1 MKKIITA
8 FALLFALSTTSIAQ
22 NKFGY
27 MNSLELISLMP
38 EAQAADSSL
47 QKYAQEL
54 QALME
59 KMYKEYDTKANDAAT
74 KKQKGLLT
82 PEQEEVA
89 IIDLQDL
96 EKRIND
102 FQQSAEDKI
111 GAKREKLYTPILK
124 KANDAITAVAKANGY
139 TYIFDTSAQA
149 LLYAVESDDIIELVK
164 KQLNIKAPAPKTT
177 IPAPVPK
184 TTTPA
189 PK

>member
-1 MKKIITA
+1 MKKIITVLT
-8 FALLFALSTTSIAQ
+8 FLIALSSTSLAQ

-38 EAQAADSSL
+38 ETQVADSSL
-47 QKYAQEL
+47 QKYAFEL
-54 QALME
+54 QTLME

-82 PEQEEVA
+82 PEQEEVVL
-89 IIDLQDL
+89 IELQDL

-102 FQQSAEDKI
+102 FQSSAEEKVE
-111 GAKREKLYTPILK
+111 AKRQKAYDPILK
-124 KANDAITAVAKANGY
+124 KANDAIKTVAKANGY

-149 LLYAVESDDIIELVK
+149 LLYAVEGDDIIELVK
-164 KQLNIKAPAPKTT
+164 KQLNIQAPKPTAPKTT
-177 IPAPVPK
+177 
-184 TTTPA
+184 TA

>member
-1 MKKIITA
+1 MKKIITVLA
-8 FALLFALSTTSIAQ
+8 FLIALSSTSLAQ

-38 EAQAADSSL
+38 ETQVADSSL
-47 QKYAQEL
+47 QKYAFEL
-54 QALME
+54 QTLME

-82 PEQEEVA
+82 PEQEEVVL
-89 IIDLQDL
+89 IELQDL

-102 FQQSAEDKI
+102 FQSSAEEKVET
-111 GAKREKLYTPILK
+111 KRQKAYDPILK
-124 KANDAITAVAKANGY
+124 KANDAIKTVAKANGY

-149 LLYAVESDDIIELVK
+149 LLYAVEGDDIIELVK
-164 KQLNIKAPAPKTT
+164 KQLNIQAPKTT
-177 IPAPVPK
+177 APK
-184 TTTPA
+184 TTTA